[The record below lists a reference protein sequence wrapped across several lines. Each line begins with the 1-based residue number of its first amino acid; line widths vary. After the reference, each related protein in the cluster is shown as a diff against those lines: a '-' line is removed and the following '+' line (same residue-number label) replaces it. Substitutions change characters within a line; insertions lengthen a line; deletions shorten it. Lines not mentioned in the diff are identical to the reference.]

1 MIPHFKTILLVLL
14 LLFGLLPFGLIHF
27 GERSDPYRIDVSKR
41 YQPPS
46 LAHPF
51 GTDDLGRNAFA
62 RTLLATGLSLSVV
75 GRSLLVAFVLAV
87 VLGGIAGLYRGRLPD
102 HAISYLIALLHTI
115 PFILISVALA
125 AVLQA
130 SIGSIYLIIGCIA
143 WAAPARLVRAE
154 VMRLREAR
162 FVQAQRA
169 FGLSPAAIFCKSILP
184 LTVLPPFIG
193 LLYLTPE
200 LVGIDVGLSYF
211 GLGAQPPTP
220 TVGRLIYDGI
230 NTFRSAWWLIVMPS
244 AMLMAFILVLY
255 GILDVAKSRRKFLI
269 V

>member
-1 MIPHFKTILLVLL
+1 MIPHFKAILLFLLVL
-14 LLFGLLPFGLIHF
+14 FVLLPFGLIRT
-27 GERSDPYRIDVSKR
+27 GERSDPYHVDVAKR

-46 LAHPF
+46 VAHPF
-51 GTDDLGRNAFA
+51 GTDDLGRNMLA

-75 GRSLLVAFVLAV
+75 GRSLLVAFTLAV
-87 VLGGIAGLYRGRLPD
+87 ILGGIAGLYKGRLPD
-102 HAISYLIALLHTI
+102 HAISYLIALLHTV
-115 PFILISVALA
+115 PFILIAVALA

-130 SIGSIYLIIGCIA
+130 SLNSIYLIIGCIA

-154 VMRLREAR
+154 VMRLRDAR

-169 FGLSPAAIFCKSILP
+169 FGLSPTAIFCKSILP
-184 LTVLPPFIG
+184 LTILPPFIG

-200 LVGIDVGLSYF
+200 LVGIDVGLSFF

-230 NTFRSAWWLIVMPS
+230 NYFRSAWWLTVMPS
-244 AMLMAFILVLY
+244 AVLIMFILVLY
-255 GILDVAKSRRKFLI
+255 GILDVVKARRRFLTL
-269 V
+269 

>member
-1 MIPHFKTILLVLL
+1 MIPHIKAVLLVLV
-14 LLFGLLPFGLIHF
+14 LLFGLLPFGLLQI
-27 GERSDPYRIDVSKR
+27 GERSDPYHVDVARR

-51 GTDDLGRNAFA
+51 GTDELGRNVLA

-87 VLGGIAGLYRGRLPD
+87 VLGGIAGLYKGRLPD

-130 SIGSIYLIIGCIA
+130 AIGSIYLIIGCIA

-154 VMRLREAR
+154 VMRLRDAR

-169 FGLSPAAIFCKSILP
+169 FGLSPTAIFSKSILP

-200 LVGIDVGLSYF
+200 LLGIDVGLSYF

-230 NTFRSAWWLIVMPS
+230 NTFRSAWWLTVMPS
-244 AMLMAFILVLY
+244 VALMFFILALY
-255 GILDVAKSRRKFLI
+255 GLLSMFKDKRRFMFS
-269 V
+269 

>member
-1 MIPHFKTILLVLL
+1 MIPHFKAIMLVLL
-14 LLFGLLPFGLIHF
+14 LLFGLLPFGLIRS
-27 GERSDPYRIDVSKR
+27 GERSDPYHVDVAKR

-46 LAHPF
+46 LTHPF
-51 GTDDLGRNAFA
+51 GTDDLGRNMLA
-62 RTLLATGLSLSVV
+62 RTLLATGISLSVV
-75 GRSLLVAFVLAV
+75 GRALLVAFVLAV
-87 VLGGIAGLYRGRLPD
+87 LLGGIAGLYRGRLPD
-102 HAISYLIALLHTI
+102 HTISYLIALLHTV
-115 PFILISVALA
+115 PFILIAVALA

-162 FVQAQRA
+162 FVRSQRA
-169 FGLSPAAIFCKSILP
+169 FGLSPTSIFCKSILP
-184 LTVLPPFIG
+184 LTVLPPFIS

-220 TVGRLIYDGI
+220 TVGRLIYEGI
-230 NTFRSAWWLIVMPS
+230 NTFRSAWWLVVMPS
-244 AMLMAFILVLY
+244 AVLMLCILALY
-255 GILDVAKSRRKFLI
+255 GSLAMIKSRKQF
-269 V
+269 VTQ